1 MVFLP
6 FFIWHKKKLVKL
18 HPEDVIYLI
27 TEGNYTKIV
36 QRNQT
41 FFMVRSTLSTALK
54 KLPAEIFV
62 RIHRSHAVSI
72 FYIQSIH
79 RDHIEINHESLAIGP
94 MYYKPLV
101 AKLNVME

>member
-18 HPEDVIYLI
+18 HPEDVMFLI
-27 TEGNYTKIV
+27 TEGNYTRIV
-36 QRNQT
+36 LINQT
-41 FFMVRSTLSTALK
+41 FFMVRSALSTALE
-54 KLPAEIFV
+54 KLPPEIFV

-79 RDHIEINHESLAIGP
+79 RDHIEINDESLAIGRL
-94 MYYKPLV
+94 YYKPLV
-101 AKLNVME
+101 EKLNVME